1 MINMTEKMTQ
11 KDYFN
16 ELLNIQEVA
25 QNEELRNFVLS
36 RIEQLEKRSASAKNG
51 ERKPTKKQKENRI
64 LMGNI
69 LDEMIPGEQYTIT
82 QATNEFTSCDGLSGQ
97 KVTAMMNAL
106 VKDGVVEKTMEKGTP
121 YFTKK

>member
-1 MINMTEKMTQ
+1 MTEKMTQ

-16 ELLNIQEVA
+16 ELLNIEEVA

-106 VKDGVVEKTMEKGTP
+106 VKDGAVEKTMEKGTP

>member
-1 MINMTEKMTQ
+1 MTEKMTQ

-16 ELLNIQEVA
+16 ELLNIEEVA

-121 YFTKK
+121 YFMKK